1 MYLLRLAIDSLHSDK
16 GGIIASLIV
25 SILAQLYCLHFL
37 HHSRNNHFWY
47 ERHNVLNQN
56 V

>member
-1 MYLLRLAIDSLHSDK
+1 MYLSSLATDSYHK
-16 GGIIASLIV
+16 GGIIESLFV

-37 HHSRNNHFWY
+37 HHSRNNRFWY

>member
-1 MYLLRLAIDSLHSDK
+1 MYLLSLATDSYHK

-25 SILAQLYCLHFL
+25 SILALLYCLHFL
-37 HHSRNNHFWY
+37 HHSRNKRFWD
-47 ERHNVLNQN
+47 ERHNVLNKN